1 MPSSRGLPWPRDWTC
16 VSNISCIGRWAHYCE
31 HHQGSPPR
39 PESSS
44 TLSFLWFIFLEFHS
58 QYFFSCVCPLP
69 FITDTLLIHIHY
81 FSPRWQHK
89 LLSFF
94 SHQQYPSSAA
104 YQLHSLSWSS
114 VPPSTPKDSRLRNIL
129 FPECL
134 PNEIIYFG
142 LHQVQTARPYIKSL
156 KQPGVTYFFWKKQLS
171 LALRA
176 IQSLSRSLN
185 SAVVWKQP

>member
-1 MPSSRGLPWPRDWTC
+1 MGSLL
-16 VSNISCIGRWAHYCE
+16 WA
-31 HHQGSPPR
+31 PPR
-39 PESSS
+39 KPPKTWVILNSVFPLVH
-44 TLSFLWFIFLEFHS
+44 LSRVSLTI
-58 QYFFSCVCPLP
+58 FFSCVCPLP